1 MESPDRKPTSTC
13 KNCMS
18 VFCKFIE
25 VLHPPVCYGTMFSPW
40 SKACTAL
47 HCLREAEDREFIHEL
62 KGDRM
67 GAWQVIAPLVCNTTG
82 SACTSSGKLI
92 SEQQNASF
100 TDLSQGKLMH
110 SPKSPPIFG
119 SRKFLLLQDYP
130 LRINVTSATKSKDG

>member
-1 MESPDRKPTSTC
+1 
-13 KNCMS
+13 
-18 VFCKFIE
+18 
-25 VLHPPVCYGTMFSPW
+25 
-40 SKACTAL
+40 
-47 HCLREAEDREFIHEL
+47 
-62 KGDRM
+62 M

-130 LRINVTSATKSKDG
+130 LQINVTSATKSKDG